1 MKRIKV
7 FSINKNTGQYCLV
20 STSREI
26 YIPETTFCELNI
38 DDFDMLYKYQD
49 NLNELD
55 IYIYMNDAT
64 IKIRDIGETTLNK
77 L

>member
-1 MKRIKV
+1 M
-7 FSINKNTGQYCLV
+7 
-20 STSREI
+20 
-26 YIPETTFCELNI
+26 NI

-55 IYIYMNDAT
+55 IYIYIYMNDAT

>member
-1 MKRIKV
+1 M
-7 FSINKNTGQYCLV
+7 
-20 STSREI
+20 
-26 YIPETTFCELNI
+26 NI

-55 IYIYMNDAT
+55 IYIYIYIYMNDAT

>member
-1 MKRIKV
+1 M
-7 FSINKNTGQYCLV
+7 
-20 STSREI
+20 
-26 YIPETTFCELNI
+26 NI

-55 IYIYMNDAT
+55 IYIDMNDAT